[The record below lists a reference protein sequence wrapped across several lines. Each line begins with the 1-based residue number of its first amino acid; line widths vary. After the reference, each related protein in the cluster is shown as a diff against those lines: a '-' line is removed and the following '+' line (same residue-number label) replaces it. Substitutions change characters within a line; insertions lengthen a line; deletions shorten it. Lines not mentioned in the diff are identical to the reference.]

1 MYELLKTRDSKDTKL
16 HIYIYNN
23 SLGAKFSNADIKT
36 GHKYTQILAK
46 VTLV

>member
-1 MYELLKTRDSKDTKL
+1 MMLKMYELLKTRDSKDTKL

-36 GHKYTQILAK
+36 GFGWISD
-46 VTLV
+46 VF